1 MTFPLH
7 GLYAITDP
15 MLIPDQRLLPTAEA
29 ALRGGARLLQY
40 RDKPASAMQR
50 LERAGRLA
58 ELCRQYGALF
68 IVNDDPALAQAV
80 NADGVH
86 MGQSDGAVPAARAL
100 LGANKII
107 GVSCHGDLALAAKG
121 AAEGADY
128 LALGRFYPSHTKP
141 EAPPVTL
148 DTLREARDRFAQPL
162 VAIGGI
168 TTDNAQPLIDAGAN
182 MIALIHGLFATADY
196 GEIEVRARQLS
207 RLFPVH

>member
-1 MTFPLH
+1 MTSRLH

-15 MLIPDQRLLPTAEA
+15 MLIPDQRLLPAAQA

-40 RDKPASAMQR
+40 RDKPARAMQR

-58 ELCRQYGALF
+58 ALCRQYGALF

-100 LGANKII
+100 LGADKII

-141 EAPPVTL
+141 KAPPVTL
-148 DTLREARDRFAQPL
+148 DTLREARDRFTQPL
-162 VAIGGI
+162 VAIGGV
-168 TTDNAQPLIDAGAN
+168 TADNAQPLIDAGAD
-182 MIALIHGLFATADY
+182 MVALIHGLFATADCD
-196 GEIEVRARQLS
+196 EIEVRARQLS
-207 RLFPVH
+207 RLFPVR

>member
-1 MTFPLH
+1 MTSRLH

-15 MLIPDQRLLPTAEA
+15 MLIPDQRLLPAAQA

-58 ELCRQYGALF
+58 ALCRQYGALF

-100 LGANKII
+100 LGADKII
-107 GVSCHGDLALAAKG
+107 GVSCHCDLALAAKG

-128 LALGRFYPSHTKP
+128 LALGRFYPSNTKP
-141 EAPPVTL
+141 KAPPVTL
-148 DTLREARDRFAQPL
+148 DTLREARDRFTQPL
-162 VAIGGI
+162 VAIGGV
-168 TTDNAQPLIDAGAN
+168 TADNAQPLIDAGAD
-182 MIALIHGLFATADY
+182 MVALIHGLFATADCD
-196 GEIEVRARQLS
+196 EIEVRARQLS
-207 RLFPVH
+207 RLFPVR